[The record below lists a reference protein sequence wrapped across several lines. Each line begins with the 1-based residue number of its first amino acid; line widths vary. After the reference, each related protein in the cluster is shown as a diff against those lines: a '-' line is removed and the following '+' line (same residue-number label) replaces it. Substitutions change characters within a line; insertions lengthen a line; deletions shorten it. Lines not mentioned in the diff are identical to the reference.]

1 MLNILS
7 ILIGLITLPVMLLA
21 LVPLL
26 GWINYL
32 VIPMAVVGIAL
43 GAASDSNSG
52 RNLNIVVG
60 LIGFVRLWLGGFLL

>member
-7 ILIGLITLPVMLLA
+7 ILIGIITLPVMLIA

-32 VIPMAVVGIAL
+32 VIPMAIVGIAL
-43 GAASDSNSG
+43 GAASEGNAG

-60 LIGFVRLWLGGFLL
+60 LIGFVRLWLGGFLF